1 MLGPCKD
8 MPCGL
13 VQLNGLKQGLDSDLG
28 SSPDIIRSN
37 ILFSHPKPSF
47 LIYKIEWCCV
57 LEVSGFGGNL

>member
-13 VQLNGLKQGLDSDLG
+13 AQLNGLKQGLDSDLA

-37 ILFSHPKPSF
+37 ITYYLAILS
-47 LIYKIEWCCV
+47 L
-57 LEVSGFGGNL
+57 VSLNVK